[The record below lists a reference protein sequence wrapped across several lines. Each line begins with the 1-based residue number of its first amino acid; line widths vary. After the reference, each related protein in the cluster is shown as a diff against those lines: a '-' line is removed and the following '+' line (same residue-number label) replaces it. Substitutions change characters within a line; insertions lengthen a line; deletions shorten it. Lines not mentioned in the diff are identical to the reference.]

1 MIDVA
6 GGVAARLP
14 VDIIAVIEVNTSD
27 IFERNG

>member
-14 VDIIAVIEVNTSD
+14 VDIIAVIEVKD
-27 IFERNG
+27 IDIARC